1 MMVGIYFIESGVN
14 MIVLALQAK
23 PSLKTTHKA
32 ELYGLPRASRGLLN
46 SIQTY
51 WQGRT
56 TMDYIR
62 VTEEN
67 LESEHICC
75 AISNNKDVQVA
86 SKKAWLAERFDE
98 GLVFLKS
105 VERGKCFI
113 EYIPAENAWVPVEAE
128 GYMYIDCLWVSGSFK
143 GHGYSNDLLAA
154 CIADSKAKGRKG
166 LCILSSAKK
175 KPFLADPKYLKH
187 KGFTV
192 CDEADNG
199 IQLWYLPF
207 DPEAAKPAFK
217 ACARHPHIDEAGY
230 VLYYSSQCPFNA
242 KYVPIVERA
251 AGEHGIPFRA
261 IHLQSREEAQSAPT
275 PVTTY
280 ALFRDGEYLT
290 NEQMNDTK
298 FLKH

>member
-1 MMVGIYFIESGVN
+1 
-14 MIVLALQAK
+14 
-23 PSLKTTHKA
+23 
-32 ELYGLPRASRGLLN
+32 
-46 SIQTY
+46 
-51 WQGRT
+51 
-56 TMDYIR
+56 MDYIR
-62 VTEEN
+62 VTKDN

-86 SKKAWLAERFDE
+86 SKKAWLAERLDE

-113 EYIPAENAWVPVEAE
+113 EYLPAEMAWNPIEAE
-128 GYMYIDCLWVSGSFK
+128 GWLYIDCLWVSGSFK

-154 CIADSKAKGRKG
+154 CIADGKAQGKKG
-166 LCILSSAKK
+166 LCILAAAKK
-175 KPFLADPKYLKH
+175 KPFLADPKYLKY
-187 KGFTV
+187 KGFSV

-207 DPEAAKPAFK
+207 DTEAAKPAFK

-230 VLYYSSQCPFNA
+230 VLYYTSQCPFNA
-242 KYVPIVERA
+242 KYVPIVEQTAKER
-251 AGEHGIPFRA
+251 GIPFRA

-280 ALFRDGEYLT
+280 ALFHDGVYLT

-298 FLKH
+298 FLKLAAK